1 MSTIVDFR
9 ARHSQPPP
17 IRPGEALATI
27 LTWAALHGSTDSPR
41 EFLSLVVQGS
51 RQYAARHGLD
61 GLRDALQ
68 RPEHRLLLALAEF
81 DPDRLA

>member
-1 MSTIVDFR
+1 MSTIIDFP
-9 ARHSQPPP
+9 AEHSPPP
-17 IRPGEALATI
+17 RSGEALASI
-27 LTWAALHGSTDSPR
+27 LAWAALHQPADSPR

-61 GLRDALQ
+61 GLRGALEQ